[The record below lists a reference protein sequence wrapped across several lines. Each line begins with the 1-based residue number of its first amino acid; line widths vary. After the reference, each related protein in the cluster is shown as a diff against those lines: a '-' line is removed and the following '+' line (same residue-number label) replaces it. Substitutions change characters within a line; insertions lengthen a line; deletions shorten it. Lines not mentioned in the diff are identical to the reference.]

1 MLSSRTIAALGLCL
15 ALTSCADYRTA
26 DLKLDVIPAEQIAR
40 DYLLDP
46 EWWTAYG
53 DADLDALMRTALAR
67 NVNLARSAVAVN
79 RALYNARLI
88 GADLLPVFSGEASAG
103 SDKNLATGDAGR
115 SYQSRLG
122 VSYELDLWQ
131 RLRNAASAQ
140 EWEYLAT
147 REDLETARLA
157 LLNSVADAYFDLR
170 YLNEAIV
177 LTEASVERYARLLT
191 LTESK
196 YTLGK
201 VASVEPLQAAQSLL
215 AARNNLLQ
223 LENSRKSVEQT
234 LRDLL
239 DARPGEALAVRA
251 GGLMDA
257 PVVGVNLDVPVA
269 ALAARPDI
277 RAAEDRLQK
286 AFKTVQSNR
295 ASWYPTVTL
304 GSTLRATSDTS
315 ERFFDVPLLGGTVQ
329 ISFPFLDW
337 NTLRWQIKISE
348 ADFETAKLN
357 FIETVTAAL
366 NEVDAARY
374 AWSKSLQTLAVMAEK
389 YGKDMAVRDY
399 YQTRYELGAAELKD
413 YLDAQ
418 NTVDSSLLSA
428 LEAKYR
434 TIRAENLVFKAMGG
448 RYVPKPES
456 GQTEEPALASRE

>member
-1 MLSSRTIAALGLCL
+1 MVSPRVVAALALCL
-15 ALTSCADYRTA
+15 TLAACADYRTA
-26 DLKLDVIPAEQIAR
+26 DLKRDVIPAEQIAR
-40 DYLLDP
+40 DYRLDP

-88 GADLLPVFSGEASAG
+88 GADLLPIFSADASAG
-103 SDKNLATGDAGR
+103 SDKNLASGDAGR

-131 RLRNAASAQ
+131 KLRNAASAQ

-147 REDLETARLA
+147 REDLEAARLA
-157 LLNSVADAYFDLR
+157 LINSVADAYFDLR
-170 YLNEAIV
+170 YLNEAIG
-177 LTEASVERYARLLT
+177 LTEASVARYARLLT

-215 AARNNLLQ
+215 AARNSLLQ
-223 LENSRKSVEQT
+223 LENSRKSAEQT

-251 GGLMDA
+251 DSLMDA
-257 PVVGVNLDVPVA
+257 PIVGVNLDVPVA

-295 ASWYPTVTL
+295 ASWYPTD
-304 GSTLRATSDTS
+304 R
-315 ERFFDVPLLGGTVQ
+315 
-329 ISFPFLDW
+329 
-337 NTLRWQIKISE
+337 
-348 ADFETAKLN
+348 
-357 FIETVTAAL
+357 
-366 NEVDAARY
+366 
-374 AWSKSLQTLAVMAEK
+374 KSV
-389 YGKDMAVRDY
+389 V
-399 YQTRYELGAAELKD
+399 
-413 YLDAQ
+413 
-418 NTVDSSLLSA
+418 
-428 LEAKYR
+428 
-434 TIRAENLVFKAMGG
+434 
-448 RYVPKPES
+448 
-456 GQTEEPALASRE
+456 